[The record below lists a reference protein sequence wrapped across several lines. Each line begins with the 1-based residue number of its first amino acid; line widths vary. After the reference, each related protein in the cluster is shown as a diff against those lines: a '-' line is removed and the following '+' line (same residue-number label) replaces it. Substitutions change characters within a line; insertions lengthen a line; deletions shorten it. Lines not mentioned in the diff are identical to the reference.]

1 MLNDVQKIKQ
11 ERDLSKKLE
20 HERALIKG
28 ETAFPY
34 THGEYIELRQ
44 QRLKEERYCEFLEH

>member
-11 ERDLSKKLE
+11 ERDLVKKIE
-20 HERALIKG
+20 NERNISKG

-34 THGEYIELRQ
+34 THGEYIELR
-44 QRLKEERYCEFLEH
+44 